1 MYPVTAPAN
10 SCASQPDPSERTGK
24 ELSARREFKVISG
37 AHSSGDFR
45 KSLRKIDPGELASKI
60 LQLHAAAD
68 RTDPGD
74 AEEPNLAAEPHDV
87 PFEIPGVLRKT
98 DDAEKMADVVK
109 RSAERIPDT
118 LHRAG
123 NRSAKLRV
131 RPLVAAALLVG
142 LVGGAA
148 LALGLPDM
156 TASDEP
162 ETRPVA
168 TQLIVTDPPPVSAT
182 QSPVTETAAS
192 AGVPESAAKTAPF
205 NTATPEQIAEAKN
218 RLRLAF
224 ASGNTGTAPAPTTA
238 SAAAPV
244 YPQAS
249 PDLSASAAP
258 LKDASLPGS
267 ELPAGLTTPAYAVAV
282 TSATQSGQASIS
294 TRTSTT
300 ASASVSASIPDSE
313 AIAANNS
320 PAATISA
327 TEAGTV
333 PVETTS
339 AQDVG
344 AYANSG
350 KTTASVNMRLSEKKN
365 SEIIAVIPANT
376 TISFKD
382 CGKWWCGV
390 EYDGKTGFVGQ
401 RFVERAA
408 Q

>member
-74 AEEPNLAAEPHDV
+74 AEKPNLAAEPHDV
-87 PFEIPGVLRKT
+87 PFEIPGVLRKA

-109 RSAERIPDT
+109 RSAERNPDT
-118 LHRAG
+118 LHSAG

-142 LVGGAA
+142 LAGGAA

-156 TASDEP
+156 MASDEP
-162 ETRPVA
+162 ETHPVA
-168 TQLIVTDPPPVSAT
+168 TQLIVTAPPPVSAI

-192 AGVPESAAKTAPF
+192 ARVPERAAKTGPF

-224 ASGNTGTAPAPTTA
+224 ASGNTGA
-238 SAAAPV
+238 SATPATTRAGAVAPV
-244 YPQAS
+244 YPQAA
-249 PDLSASAAP
+249 PAQAATTVP
-258 LKDASLPGS
+258 LQDGSLPVSGLS
-267 ELPAGLTTPAYAVAV
+267 AGLTTPPYAVAV
-282 TSATQSGQASIS
+282 PSATQSGQAS
-294 TRTSTT
+294 TSTT
-300 ASASVSASIPDSE
+300 ASASVSTGISDSE

-320 PAATISA
+320 PAAVVSA
-327 TEAGTV
+327 SEAGTV
-333 PVETTS
+333 PIETTS
-339 AQDVG
+339 AKDVG

-376 TISFKD
+376 TISFND

>member
-1 MYPVTAPAN
+1 MYPVTAPAK

-74 AEEPNLAAEPHDV
+74 ARKPNLAADPQDV

-98 DDAEKMADVVK
+98 DNAEKIADVVK
-109 RSAERIPDT
+109 RSAEKNQDTPHSARI
-118 LHRAG
+118 
-123 NRSAKLRV
+123 RSAKLRV

-142 LVGGAA
+142 LAGGAA

-156 TASDEP
+156 MAADEP

-168 TQLIVTDPPPVSAT
+168 TQLIVTDPPPVSAI

-192 AGVPESAAKTAPF
+192 AGVPEETAKTGPF

-224 ASGNTGTAPAPTTA
+224 ASGNTGVSPAPAAARAGT
-238 SAAAPV
+238 AAPV
-244 YPQAS
+244 YPQAA
-249 PDLSASAAP
+249 PDKAAIPAP
-258 LKDASLPGS
+258 LQDASLPVSGLS
-267 ELPAGLTTPAYAVAV
+267 AGLTTPPYAVTV
-282 TSATQSGQASIS
+282 MSADQSGQASNS
-294 TRTSTT
+294 TSTP
-300 ASASVSASIPDSE
+300 ASVSAGIPDGE

-320 PAATISA
+320 PAAVVSA
-327 TEAGTV
+327 AEAGTA
-333 PVETTS
+333 PIETTP
-339 AQDVG
+339 AQDFG

-376 TISFKD
+376 TVSFNE

-390 EYDGKTGFVGQ
+390 AYDGKTGFVGQ

>member
-1 MYPVTAPAN
+1 MYPVTAPAK
-10 SCASQPDPSERTGK
+10 SCASQPDPSEGTGK

-68 RTDPGD
+68 RTGPGD
-74 AEEPNLAAEPHDV
+74 AEKPDMAAEPHDV
-87 PFEIPGVLRKT
+87 PFEIPGVLRKP
-98 DDAEKMADVVK
+98 DDAEKIADVVK
-109 RSAERIPDT
+109 RSAEKNPDT
-118 LHRAG
+118 PHSTG

-131 RPLVAAALLVG
+131 RPLVTAALLVG
-142 LVGGAA
+142 LAGGAA

-156 TASDEP
+156 MAADEP

-168 TQLIVTDPPPVSAT
+168 TQLIVTDPPPVSAI
-182 QSPVTETAAS
+182 QRPETETAAS
-192 AGVPESAAKTAPF
+192 TGAPERAAKTGPF

-224 ASGNTGTAPAPTTA
+224 ASGNTGASPAPATDPA
-238 SAAAPV
+238 GAAAPV
-244 YPQAS
+244 YPQTT
-249 PDLSASAAP
+249 PDQHTTSAP
-258 LKDASLPGS
+258 LQDASLPVSGLS
-267 ELPAGLTTPAYAVAV
+267 AGLTTPPYAVAG
-282 TSATQSGQASIS
+282 TPATRSGQAS
-294 TRTSTT
+294 TSTD
-300 ASASVSASIPDSE
+300 ASASVSAGISGSE

-320 PAATISA
+320 PAAVVSA
-327 TEAGTV
+327 AEAGTA
-333 PVETTS
+333 PIETAP
-339 AQDVG
+339 AQDAD

-376 TISFKD
+376 TVSFNE

-390 EYDGKTGFVGQ
+390 EYDGQTGFVGQ

>member
-1 MYPVTAPAN
+1 MYPVTAPAK

-37 AHSSGDFR
+37 AHSNGEFR

-74 AEEPNLAAEPHDV
+74 AQKPDMAAEPHDV

-98 DDAEKMADVVK
+98 DDAEKIADVVK
-109 RSAERIPDT
+109 RSAAKNPDT
-118 LHRAG
+118 LHSAG

-131 RPLVAAALLVG
+131 RPLVAAALLVA
-142 LVGGAA
+142 LAGGAA

-156 TASDEP
+156 MTADEP

-168 TQLIVTDPPPVSAT
+168 TQLIVTDPPPVSAI
-182 QSPVTETAAS
+182 QRPETETAAS
-192 AGVPESAAKTAPF
+192 TGAPERAANTGPF

-224 ASGNTGTAPAPTTA
+224 ASGNTGASPAPATAPAG
-238 SAAAPV
+238 AAAPV
-244 YPQAS
+244 YPQAT
-249 PDLSASAAP
+249 PTQAATTAP
-258 LKDASLPGS
+258 LQDASLPVSGPS
-267 ELPAGLTTPAYAVAV
+267 AGLTTPPYAVTV
-282 TSATQSGQASIS
+282 TSANQSGQAG
-294 TRTSTT
+294 TSTT
-300 ASASVSASIPDSE
+300 ASASVSAVISESE

-320 PAATISA
+320 PAAVVSA
-327 TEAGTV
+327 AEAGTA
-333 PVETTS
+333 PVETAP

-350 KTTASVNMRLSEKKN
+350 KTTASVNLRLSEKKN

-376 TISFKD
+376 TVSFNE

-390 EYDGKTGFVGQ
+390 EYDGQTGFVGQ